1 MVEPGPVPTKPRRPT
16 SADVAALAGVSRTT
30 VSFVLNERDAQISP
44 ATRERVL
51 AAARQL
57 GYHPHASAQQLAG
70 GASRTIGLVLRQS
83 PEQVAGDPFLAET
96 LRGLTATARE
106 HRCRVI
112 VEAHEGDGNG
122 FRDLIRSRR
131 IDGLVVSGPRAGEL
145 DVLREVVAEGFPI
158 VLQGWLPGLD
168 VPSVDVDNR
177 EGARRAVEHLVE
189 LGHRRIACVTNAPL
203 EYTAARER
211 LEGYH
216 AALRG
221 AAIEPDP
228 SWIEEAEF
236 DAPSG
241 QRAMAAL
248 LARMDPQAVFVASD
262 VVALGAIGA
271 IRQAGLRVP
280 DDVSVVG
287 FDDIPLA
294 AHLDP
299 PLTTVH
305 LPAFELGQTVGRAL
319 FEHIAAPGVSART
332 LLPTE
337 LIVRESTGPPRVTP
351 LIRGAA

>member
-1 MVEPGPVPTKPRRPT
+1 
-16 SADVAALAGVSRTT
+16 VAALAGVSRTT
-30 VSFVLNERDAQISP
+30 VSFVLNERDAQISA

-51 AAARQL
+51 DAARQL

-70 GASRTIGLVLRQS
+70 APSRTIGLVLRQT

-96 LRGLTATARE
+96 LRGLTATAAE
-106 HRCRVI
+106 HGLRVI
-112 VEAHEGDGNG
+112 VEAHDGDGNG
-122 FRDLIRSRR
+122 FRELIRSRR

-145 DVLREVVAEGFPI
+145 EALRAVAAEGFPV

-177 EGARRAVEHLVE
+177 DGARRAVEHLLG
-189 LGHRRIACVTNAPL
+189 LGHRRIACITNAPL

-211 LEGYH
+211 FEGYE
-216 AALRG
+216 AALR
-221 AAIEPDP
+221 AAGIEPDP
-228 SWIEEAEF
+228 TWVEEAAF

-248 LARMDPQAVFVASD
+248 LERMEPDAVFVASD

-271 IRQAGLRVP
+271 LRQSGRDVP
-280 DDVSVVG
+280 TDVSVVG

-299 PLTTVH
+299 PLTTVR
-305 LPAFELGQTVGRAL
+305 LPAFELGQALGRAL
-319 FEHIAAPGVSART
+319 FERIAAPGVPART

-337 LIVRESTGPPRVTP
+337 LIVRESTGPPRLSP
-351 LIRGAA
+351 ASRGAA

>member
-1 MVEPGPVPTKPRRPT
+1 VPKPRRPT

-44 ATRERVL
+44 ATRQRVL
-51 AAARQL
+51 DAARQL
-57 GYHPHASAQQLAG
+57 GYHPHAPAQQLAG
-70 GASRTIGLVLRQS
+70 GTSRTIGLVLRQS

-106 HRCRVI
+106 HGFRVI
-112 VEAHEGDGNG
+112 VEAHDGDGDG
-122 FRDLIRSRR
+122 FGDLIRSRR

-145 DVLREVVAEGFPI
+145 DVLRDIVAEGFPL

-168 VPSVDVDNR
+168 APSVDVDNR
-177 EGARRAVEHLVE
+177 EGARRAVEHLLG
-189 LGHRRIACVTNAPL
+189 LGHRRIGCITNAAL

-211 LEGYH
+211 LVGYQ
-216 AALRG
+216 AAMRE
-221 AAIEPDP
+221 AEIEPDP
-228 SWIEEAEF
+228 AWVEEAAF

-241 QRAMAAL
+241 SRAMTAL
-248 LARMDPQAVFVASD
+248 LARMDPEAVFVASD

-271 IRQAGLRVP
+271 LRQAGRRVP
-280 DDVSVVG
+280 ADVSVVG

-299 PLTTVH
+299 PLTTVR

-319 FEHIAAPGVSART
+319 FERIAAPGVSVRT

-337 LIVRESTGPPRVTP
+337 LVVRQSTGPPRLSPVS
-351 LIRGAA
+351 RGAA